1 MTQLVEPYTIQSR
14 WSDPGPHAA
23 WLAAIPPAPQAVVR
37 HVSNLVTHC
46 LTARLRGLAVPER
59 ALRDVEVRT
68 AAGMLER
75 VVARDAGAVTRPR
88 GDAERFWGVC
98 AHFAL
103 LATAVLRLH
112 GVPARSRVGFA
123 RYFVPGS
130 FEDHWVTEYWQ
141 DGEWNLLDAQ
151 LDDATLAALG
161 IRFRPWDVPRDQFVD
176 ASTAWRRMR
185 AGDIPPDRVGLTVI
199 GLTGPWFAAQS
210 VLRDVAALN
219 REETLPWDTWGP
231 GREGGP
237 ARARGP
243 GRVRRAD
250 RHDRGQGARD
260 AERRAGRP
268 RLRRDAVAARHAHH
282 LHARLRAR
290 LARWR
295 AGGADVVA
303 GKS

>member
-1 MTQLVEPYTIQSR
+1 MTELAEPYTIQSR

-75 VVARDAGAVTRPR
+75 VVARDAGPTTRPR

-103 LATAVLRLH
+103 LAAAVLRLH

-141 DGEWNLLDAQ
+141 DGEWKLLDAQ

-185 AGDIPPDRVGLTVI
+185 AGDIPPDRVGVTVI

-231 GREGGP
+231 GREVGP
-237 ARARGP
+237 HAPEVPAAFAARIDTI
-243 GRVRRAD
+243 AD
-250 RHDRGQGARD
+250 RVHGTPS
-260 AERRAGRP
+260 AE
-268 RLRRDAVAARHAHH
+268 LAARVYGETPW
-282 LHARLRAR
+282 LRVTPTILT
-290 LARWR
+290 LAFERGWPDGVP
-295 AGGADVVA
+295 AELTL
-303 GKS
+303 